1 MKKYELTD
9 ETIEVYGTALH
20 RIKALKDFG
29 NVKKESLEVMLKANA
44 IYLKK
49 VTVGCAAMQRCTAMQ
64 RCATMQRCTAM
75 LTI

>member
-29 NVKKESLEVMLKANA
+29 NVKKWRAWRL
-44 IYLKK
+44 
-49 VTVGCAAMQRCTAMQ
+49 C
-64 RCATMQRCTAM
+64 
-75 LTI
+75 